1 MIVVSD
7 LATARRRGS
16 TVRQI
21 CTDTIDKSNSQAK
34 QLSLHLLST
43 AVVNLEMQI
52 APWRLDW
59 WVTRVDK
66 AHGKVT

>member
-1 MIVVSD
+1 M
-7 LATARRRGS
+7 
-16 TVRQI
+16 RQI